1 MEINQKKFKDIIL
14 RLKILIL
21 VTIIIFLFRNIQR
34 IDQEIEK
41 YDYKPLKITFYNVDQ
56 NHFRIQKNFDLLIVN
71 YHNCKNKIDSCDEN
85 KKKKIKEILPNR
97 YMFIYD

>member
-1 MEINQKKFKDIIL
+1 MVFKPPRITLWRICFNCFIIVYSFFDFLETNQKKFKDIIL

-41 YDYKPLKITFYNVDQ
+41 YDYKPLKTTFYNVDQ
-56 NHFRIQKNFDLLIVN
+56 SHFRIQKILI
-71 YHNCKNKIDSCDEN
+71 Y
-85 KKKKIKEILPNR
+85 
-97 YMFIYD
+97 